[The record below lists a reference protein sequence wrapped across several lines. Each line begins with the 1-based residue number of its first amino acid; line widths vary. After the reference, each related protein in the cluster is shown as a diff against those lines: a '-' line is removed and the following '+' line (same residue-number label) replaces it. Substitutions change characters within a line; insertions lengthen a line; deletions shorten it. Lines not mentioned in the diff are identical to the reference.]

1 MEAMSFGVVPIV
13 LDSYTAVHDILE
25 DGKDGRI
32 VPYRAKEGFHPKVMA
47 EMLLELMENQRSRE
61 RMAIAAR
68 DKSFLFSRGSVCM
81 HWDEMLK
88 NIVL

>member
-1 MEAMSFGVVPIV
+1 MIVEAMSFGVVPIV

-32 VPYRAKEGFHPKVMA
+32 VPYRSKEGFCPKAMA

-61 RMAIAAR
+61 RMAKAASGQ
-68 DKSFLFSRGSVCM
+68 KFLVFTWKCM
-81 HWDEMLK
+81 HSLE
-88 NIVL
+88 